1 MDGMFSADAPHSA
14 AAEAGETRVAV
25 AAVGQRRF
33 KALIVSRLPEKQ
45 TYSTVE
51 GGITRKGFNLSLTW
65 VEAFK
70 ALAPQLM
77 RAQRRVG
84 VMTLEQV
91 GVVSHAH
98 APPAI
103 LDPRFNQTIFLEDE
117 EDLEEALNAH
127 VSNATGGVLFRVVMQ
142 PPPPSKLP
150 KQNISQWMHTYW
162 RCSFFFIL
170 FPSLFRGLA
179 PRR

>member
-1 MDGMFSADAPHSA
+1 MFSADAPHSA

-98 APPAI
+98 ATTAI